1 MELPAVIPDTIVQVI
16 NALERDTV
24 YRFEWKLSRNL
35 ENVSLFVKCK
45 SPAKADNGAKVDF
58 SLPVNPRKKKKKPP
72 SARRRARRR
81 QQRLL
86 KKQPRR
92 SVLSLKQ
99 PFQRNRNPFPKN
111 WTFHRRSE
119 IRKEPINL
127 CWWNLKPVA
136 RQATPP
142 IWITRHRVFPF
153 CLLYKRSRNFS
164 RTSLQ
169 LILTATTILVT
180 QEFVLTV
187 TVNQK
192 KVPNSVSGAPDVT
205 SPDIQIF

>member
-16 NALERDTV
+16 NALERDTL

-45 SPAKADNGAKVDF
+45 FPAKADNDAKVDS
-58 SLPVNPRKKKKKPP
+58 SLPVNLRKEKKKPP

-81 QQRLL
+81 QQRFQE
-86 KKQPRR
+86 KKAAEKQSRR

-153 CLLYKRSRNFS
+153 RLLYKSGRKFS

-187 TVNQK
+187 IHV
-192 KVPNSVSGAPDVT
+192 
-205 SPDIQIF
+205 